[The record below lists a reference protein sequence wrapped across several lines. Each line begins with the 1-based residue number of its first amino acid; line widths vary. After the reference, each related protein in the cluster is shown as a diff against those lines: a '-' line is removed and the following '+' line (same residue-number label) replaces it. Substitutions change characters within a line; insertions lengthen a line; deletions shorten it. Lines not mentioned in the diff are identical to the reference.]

1 MLVYRFSRSV
11 KVIMIWLDQFTI
23 KKTGPDAISDF
34 TIWINWLKIWFAKI
48 VFFYIIT
55 LIKN

>member
-1 MLVYRFSRSV
+1 MLVSLYQVSQGHYD
-11 KVIMIWLDQFTI
+11 MIRPVYD
-23 KKTGPDAISDF
+23 KKDRPDAISDF